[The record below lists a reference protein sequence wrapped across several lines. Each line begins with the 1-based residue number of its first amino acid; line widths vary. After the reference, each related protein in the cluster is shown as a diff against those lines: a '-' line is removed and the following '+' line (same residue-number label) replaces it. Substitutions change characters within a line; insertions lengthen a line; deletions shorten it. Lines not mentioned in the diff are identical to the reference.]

1 LGPDRTCI
9 EFSLPVDARG
19 TTAATPSAPHVSYR
33 DLTAPE
39 RGAYL
44 RWLAAGRTR
53 PPDHPAF
60 MTMFAEGIERRLLLD
75 KCDGN
80 VLAKELVRLLP
91 LCPADD
97 GARTLIYKLLA
108 YATAAH
114 HITELSRPSLEV
126 LVDQLDVKNNMT
138 VDVAVLGWLS
148 AWKKPLPAAWVWR
161 LLWRLRVPQK
171 LGTTREFAQHRAA
184 FVAAFS
190 RSFPEGFVLPL
201 PPATRL
207 ISYYPSGH
215 AVLEHFGWSSCPP
228 VLVPDALSSDQ
239 LMPLLALWR
248 TTVGAARD
256 RKAAGPAGAT
266 AQSTAATPVRVALD
280 PQAVQRVLADT
291 EAAQRLLADVFADE
305 QEECQ
310 APPPSVAPA
319 APGTAERSQTVDLP
333 KRYRPVLQALLDQAE
348 WERPA
353 FVALVR
359 RHRLMPDDT
368 LAAINTW
375 AEDALGDLLIED
387 TGSLHVNT
395 RLVETRE

>member
-1 LGPDRTCI
+1 
-9 EFSLPVDARG
+9 
-19 TTAATPSAPHVSYR
+19 
-33 DLTAPE
+33 
-39 RGAYL
+39 
-44 RWLAAGRTR
+44 
-53 PPDHPAF
+53 
-60 MTMFAEGIERRLLLD
+60 MTMFVEGIERRLLLD

-80 VLAKELVRLLP
+80 VLAGELVRLLP

-97 GARTLIYKLLA
+97 GARMLIYKLLA
-108 YATAAH
+108 YATAVH
-114 HITELSRPSLEV
+114 HVTDIPRPSLEL

-148 AWKKPLPAAWVWR
+148 AWQKPIPAAWAWR

-171 LGTTREFAQHRAA
+171 LGTTREFARHRDA
-184 FVAAFS
+184 FVAAFA

-207 ISYYPSGH
+207 ISYYPSSH
-215 AVLEHFGWSSCPP
+215 AVLEHFGWSACPP

-239 LMPLLALWR
+239 VTPLLTLWR
-248 TTVGAARD
+248 TTVGTARD
-256 RKAAGPAGAT
+256 RKAAGPTGAT
-266 AQSTAATPVRVALD
+266 APPAAAPPVRVSLD
-280 PQAVQRVLADT
+280 PRAVRRVLADT
-291 EAAQRLLADVFADE
+291 RDAQRLLADVFADE
-305 QEECQ
+305 QEDCQ
-310 APPPSVAPA
+310 AQPPSVAHS
-319 APGTAERSQTVDLP
+319 APGKTEEDQYAGLP
-333 KRYRPVLQALLDQAE
+333 PRYQPVLQALLEQAD

-368 LAAINTW
+368 VAAINTW

-387 TGSLHVNT
+387 TGSLHVNR